1 MAKVADK
8 YLCVDPW
15 KIIEDGFH
23 PARSEVSESLFS
35 LANEHQ
41 GARGF
46 FDEGYSGQSLVG
58 VYLNGIYEE
67 RFTEGMSYKGIS
79 NRLAFMV
86 NTVNWLYTRVKVD
99 GEALDLAKSKF
110 SGFRRALDFRN
121 GELRREFIWETSS
134 GKKLQLVF
142 LRLLSMAT
150 KELACQQI
158 HITPLNFSGKLSLTT
173 GLDFSAPHR
182 MFNQNFW
189 ECVRKG
195 DGAILGVSQNIG
207 HRLFAGMKVY
217 AEAEQTSIEA
227 EKFVGVR
234 LDVDLVEGRES
245 VMGKSV
251 TLQAERN
258 PAQALDEAWEKGM
271 SQLQTSTKR
280 YEEVLNCNRAYWENF
295 WANSDI
301 TIDGDAETQ
310 QGIRF
315 CIFQMQQTYRGAI
328 NGANIGAKGL
338 TGEAYNGNAFW
349 DTETYCLPFYL
360 FSNPNAAS
368 MAPTTPRLS
377 PKRSCSS
384 APT

>member
-23 PARSEVSESLFS
+23 SDRSEVSESLFS

-46 FDEGYSGQSLVG
+46 FDEGYSGRSLVG

-79 NRLAFMV
+79 NRLTFMV
-86 NTVNWLYTRVKVD
+86 NTVNWLYTRVEVD
-99 GEALDLAKSKF
+99 GEALDLAISKF
-110 SGFRRALDFRN
+110 SDFRRELNFRT
-121 GELRREFIWETSS
+121 GELRREFIWKTES
-134 GKKLQLVF
+134 GKQLQLVF
-142 LRLLSMAT
+142 LRLLSMET
-150 KELACQQI
+150 KELACQQL
-158 HITPLNFSGKLSLTT
+158 HITPLNFSGKVLLIM
-173 GLDFSAPHR
+173 GLDFSVPHR
-182 MFNQNFW
+182 MFNKNFW
-189 ECVRKG
+189 DCVRKG

-207 HRLFAGMKVY
+207 HRLFAWMKVY
-217 AEAEQTSIEA
+217 TEAEQTPIEA
-227 EKFVGVR
+227 EKFIGVR
-234 LDVDLVEGRES
+234 LDVDVVEGRES
-245 VMGKSV
+245 VVGKSV
-251 TLQAERN
+251 SLYTERN
-258 PAQALDEAWEKGM
+258 PSQALDDAWEKGM
-271 SQLQTSTKR
+271 SQLHAHASTKR
-280 YEEVLNCNRAYWENF
+280 YEEVLNCNRAYWRNF

-301 TIDGDAETQ
+301 TIDGDPETQ

-315 CIFQMQQTYRGAI
+315 CIFQMQQTFRGVI

-360 FSNPNAAS
+360 FSNPDAAIYT
-368 MAPTTPRLS
+368 A
-377 PKRSCSS
+377 KGQNY
-384 APT
+384 